1 MSSLSFPRP
10 AEIHGPPRLP
20 KYAYPG
26 VPVQISS
33 VYPPPEPL
41 PRPDLPTPQ
50 RKPIWDGDTRI
61 PYNLSTHIV
70 PAAYHR
76 EDSDVELPGLLPSD
90 GSMSKEERKAF
101 VQKSEATLREIR
113 RTYEE
118 TGYKPQ
124 QKLLWL
130 CLNRY
135 YRTSDVKGGYTLFCA
150 HANGFHKAEW
160 EPTILSLL
168 SSPETQSLVQEL
180 WVWDVVSHG
189 DSALL
194 NKGKL
199 TTMMYTRT
207 VARDLLTFLTHFL
220 PTSFSSAPLP
230 VHLDR
235 VPQPE
240 VERRLRS
247 GFLGSDSPRLPICA
261 FGHSFGGAVSP
272 MAALSHPSLFASL
285 FLVDPVIL
293 YPTVDIFYVPHFLA
307 LGALSRRAVWKTR
320 EEARKGFLQSP
331 FFRAWDPRVL
341 ELYVEAGLYQ
351 DEDGLIR
358 LKTSPVQEA
367 IIFND
372 AEIGAPEVWTRLHRQ
387 ELDPRIK
394 LRWAMHGPGHPQL
407 DARPNATQHR
417 VWLRPENSSHFVV
430 EDCSHLIVH
439 EKPEVLGKEME
450 KYLKEISTAE
460 TRARL

>member
-10 AEIHGPPRLP
+10 AEIPGPPRLP

-50 RKPIWDGDTRI
+50 RKPIWDGDARI

-76 EDSDVELPGLLPSD
+76 EDSDVVLPGFV
-90 GSMSKEERKAF
+90 AF
-101 VQKSEATLREIR
+101 R
-113 RTYEE
+113 RQTYEE

-168 SSPETQSLVQEL
+168 SSPETQSLVQEI

-261 FGHSFGGAVSP
+261 FGHSLGGAVS
-272 MAALSHPSLFASL
+272 LTYGSSLPSVSFHISL
-285 FLVDPVIL
+285 PCRSVIL
-293 YPTVDIFYVPHFLA
+293 YPTVDFFYVPNFLA

-407 DARPNATQHR
+407 DARSNATQHR